1 MPRDTGQHKIRMQ
14 GVALDIYLD
23 TRYLHTHA
31 HHGVDTADPGPGAA
45 QCVVELRGSGSI
57 APTPTCSPANQV
69 AGGWARRQ
77 PGESLSSKMQ

>member
-14 GVALDIYLD
+14 GVALDIS
-23 TRYLHTHA
+23 RYLHTHA

-45 QCVVELRGSGSI
+45 QCVVELRRPGSI
-57 APTPTCSPANQV
+57 APTCSPANQV